1 LGEPVTLKIPAG
13 IQPGTTMR
21 VRERGV
27 PAQGKHAA
35 GDLLVTVQV
44 DLPKKLTKDQR
55 TLIEKLAVSLGEEE
69 Q

>member
-1 LGEPVTLKIPAG
+1 
-13 IQPGTTMR
+13 MR